1 MYGFLQENPINEK
14 IFLLILCTGSIA
26 YYSTTNDAIIL
37 DKANK
42 EISRFL
48 WKDFGV
54 NQVIVLSYTDC
65 MDKAGKVFYN
75 ITFFSGHK
83 FTAGSHAEVGQ
94 ICLIQPFAEKHI
106 FLPNYGVVT
115 LEDEP
120 LSLRLG

>member
-26 YYSTTNDAIIL
+26 YYSTTNDAVIL

-65 MDKAGKVFYN
+65 MDKAGKVFFN
-75 ITFFSGHK
+75 IIYTFFSGHNI
-83 FTAGSHAEVGQ
+83 TAGSHTEVGQ
-94 ICLIQPFAEKHI
+94 ICLIQPFAESI
-106 FLPNYGVVT
+106 FFCPTMV
-115 LEDEP
+115 
-120 LSLRLG
+120 